1 MSPRNDSGAIVAES
15 AMIIA
20 LVTLLCG
27 TILQL
32 GVIIHTRN
40 TMIDAAAAG
49 ARHAALADRT
59 LTDGQQ
65 RTTSLLTST
74 IPNAATADIAISQDT
89 DGERITVTISHQL
102 PVLGFITGP
111 IPLTATAQAYDLT
124 P

>member
-74 IPNAATADIAISQDT
+74 IPNAGTADVAISQDT

-102 PVLGFITGP
+102 PLLGFMTGP